1 MASTVLIVEDDPDTA
16 KLVSLYLQRDGHKVL
31 CARDGIEGLRL
42 ARDAR
47 PDLVVLDLM
56 LPKLNGIGVCRTLRQ
71 ESTVPIVMVTARV
84 EEEDRLKGLDLGA
97 DDYVTKPFSPR
108 ELAARIRAVLRRTAK
123 VDPEPGPA
131 EVAHSG
137 VTVDLHRRTVYVDD
151 RKAVLT
157 PTEFGIL
164 VMLIKEPERTFSREQ
179 IIDRVLGFDFQGF
192 DRTVDAHIANIRRK
206 IRPLDGPDHIQTVYG
221 VGYRFSND

>member
-1 MASTVLIVEDDPDTA
+1 MASTVLIVEDDPDTV

-42 ARDAR
+42 AREAR

-71 ESTVPIVMVTARV
+71 ESTVPIVIVTARV

-123 VDPEPGPA
+123 VDLEPGPA

-179 IIDRVLGFDFQGF
+179 IIDRVLRVRLSGLRPDGRRPRCQHPAQAQAARRPGPHSN
-192 DRTVDAHIANIRRK
+192 RIRRG
-206 IRPLDGPDHIQTVYG
+206 L
-221 VGYRFSND
+221 

>member
-108 ELAARIRAVLRRTAK
+108 ELAARIGLCSAAPPKSIRSPARRRSPTAVSPWTCIAGRFAWTTGKPSSRRLSLAFLSCSSRSR
-123 VDPEPGPA
+123 
-131 EVAHSG
+131 SG
-137 VTVDLHRRTVYVDD
+137 L
-151 RKAVLT
+151 
-157 PTEFGIL
+157 
-164 VMLIKEPERTFSREQ
+164 SRGS
-179 IIDRVLGFDFQGF
+179 R
-192 DRTVDAHIANIRRK
+192 
-206 IRPLDGPDHIQTVYG
+206 
-221 VGYRFSND
+221 S